1 MITMYPPQ
9 NNSPRAQL
17 AEAINAGQTTMT
29 VDDATIFPSAPNVL
43 TIGVSDSAELVQYT
57 NITGNII
64 TIVRGFNGTTAAAWD
79 AGTYVYRAITAQD
92 VSALQD
98 NTTDLYT
105 TKQDALTGL
114 TSTVAELNIL
124 SGATISTAELNV
136 LDGITATTQELNYS
150 SGVTSG
156 IQAQINTKQT
166 SPSSATA
173 LPTSGVALSD
183 NTEYLVS
190 AALSGAYTFVFPATT
205 EYIWIRVSTA
215 SDFTSVTWPTGVTVV
230 GDDMAASHTYEIDIK
245 DSVPLVK
252 EIV

>member
-1 MITMYPPQ
+1 MSNY
-9 NNSPRAQL
+9 NSAYTGAQIDAAVARALLAQL
-17 AEAINAGQTTMT
+17 APA
-29 VDDATIFPSAPNVL
+29 
-43 TIGVSDSAELVQYT
+43 
-57 NITGNII
+57 
-64 TIVRGFNGTTAAAWD
+64 
-79 AGTYVYRAITAQD
+79 
-92 VSALQD
+92 
-98 NTTDLYT
+98 
-105 TKQDALTGL
+105 
-114 TSTVAELNIL
+114 
-124 SGATISTAELNV
+124 
-136 LDGITATTQELNYS
+136 
-150 SGVTSG
+150 
-156 IQAQINTKQT
+156 
-166 SPSSATA
+166 SATA